1 MDNYNENL
9 ENDSLEKTQSVEKQ
23 LVKVQPKKKQS
34 KRRGILPLIAVGLIC
49 SISGGMIGSLATA
62 YYFPKLNLAQDTTT
76 SNDTNKDTT
85 ETIKTPITTTN
96 YIPLSVSNIAK
107 QIGPAVVGVST
118 SSVTVTD
125 ILGTSIPTEGFG
137 SGIIFSEEG
146 YILTN
151 FHVVNGAKQIKVI
164 FNDGESKEVEAK
176 LVNYNEEL
184 DVAVIKV
191 VEDISMPAVASFGDS
206 DNLQV
211 GDPVVAV
218 GNPLGVQFLGSVTT
232 GVVSALNREV
242 QSDIQVSEPNA
253 SNNTQKY
260 IQTDAAI
267 NEGNSGGPLVNIYGE
282 VIGIN
287 SAKIGGS
294 LVEGLGFAIPINDI
308 MPIMS
313 ELIKPILTIGI
324 TVRDITPDISERYNI
339 PEGVYIKEVEEF
351 SPGERAGLKTGDVIT
366 SFDSKPTKTTEEL
379 NKLKEQYEAGDVIEL
394 EVFRNNETIKV
405 NLELSD

>member
-9 ENDSLEKTQSVEKQ
+9 ENNSLEKTQPVEIQSVETQPEEK
-23 LVKVQPKKKQS
+23 LPKKKHT
-34 KRRGILPLIAVGLIC
+34 KRRGILPLIAIGLIC
-49 SISGGMIGSLATA
+49 SISGGVVGSFATA
-62 YYFPKLNLAQDTTT
+62 FYLPKLDLAQNTAT
-76 SNDTNKDTT
+76 SDNTDNSTT
-85 ETIKTPITTTN
+85 ETVKTPVTTTN

-125 ILGTSIPTEGFG
+125 ILGTAVPTEGFG

-151 FHVVNGAKQIKVI
+151 YHVVNGAKQIKVI

-191 VEDISMPAVASFGDS
+191 VDDIAMPAVASFGDS

-211 GDPVVAV
+211 GDPVIAV
-218 GNPLGVQFLGSVTT
+218 GNPLGRQFLGSVTT

-242 QSDIQVSEPNA
+242 TVDE
-253 SNNTQKY
+253 NTAATQTY

-287 SAKIGGS
+287 SAKIAGS
-294 LVEGLGFAIPINDI
+294 VVEGLGFAIPINDI

-324 TVRDITPDISERYNI
+324 TVRDITTDISERYNI

-351 SPGERAGLKTGDVIT
+351 SPGERAGLKTGDVII
-366 SFDSKPTKTTEEL
+366 SFDGKTVKTTEEL
-379 NKLKEQYEAGDVIEL
+379 NTLKEQYQAGDVIEL